1 MLLSSILGVAVIGLI
16 GAVSGRTA
24 LREVESE
31 RLIEMRESQKRAVQA
46 LFRELTSSL
55 IVQSGG
61 FGINEAT
68 ANLSTA
74 FAQLANANIT
84 PAEEQTLVNYYENDM
99 IKPIKRITGN
109 AIDLKAVLPSS
120 NAQKYLQ
127 AHYTAAPRPT
137 ADSPRRG
144 RRRRQRV
151 VGRQRPLRLFPA
163 RHRHPFR
170 LPGCA
175 PA

>member
-31 RLIEMRESQKRAVQA
+31 RLDRDARVPEAGSAGVVQ
-46 LFRELTSSL
+46 ELTSSL